1 MECPK
6 CGHQQ
11 PDGLLECQRCSVIF
25 AKLRAME
32 EREAQYQEASY
43 ESQGP
48 AYGGYQGHVPPEYE
62 ASQRVETDD
71 DENPAWAKHPLAF
84 FALAVL
90 FAWGAMDYYQDL
102 TNMELEDGTLEIHWL
117 FAFLYNTFGKWGVV
131 LPFVG
136 LCGVMVVGGL
146 QAIIARFT

>member
-32 EREAQYQEASY
+32 EREAQYEEASY
-43 ESQGP
+43 EPQGA
-48 AYGGYQGHVPPEYE
+48 AYGGYQGDIPPAYE
-62 ASQRVETDD
+62 ASPGVETDD
-71 DENPAWAKHPLAF
+71 EDPAWAKHPLAF

-90 FAWGAMDYYQDL
+90 FGWGAMDFYQDL
-102 TNMELEDGTLEIHWL
+102 TNMELEGSSMEIHWL

-136 LCGVMVVGGL
+136 LCGVMIVGGL
-146 QAIIARFT
+146 QAIVERFR

>member
-11 PDGLLECQRCSVIF
+11 RDGLLECERCSVIF

-32 EREAQYQEASY
+32 EREAQYEEASY
-43 ESQGP
+43 EPQDP
-48 AYGGYQGHVPPEYE
+48 AYGGHQGDVSPAYE
-62 ASQRVETDD
+62 ASQSAEAD

-90 FAWGAMDYYQDL
+90 FGWGAMDQYQ
-102 TNMELEDGTLEIHWL
+102 EC
-117 FAFLYNTFGKWGVV
+117 
-131 LPFVG
+131 P
-136 LCGVMVVGGL
+136 
-146 QAIIARFT
+146 R